1 MKTKRQRD
9 KRRYIVERIILTLL
23 VIINLLLITSL
34 IAHEI
39 NADSHNRLYT
49 INVPSPRISPNIA
62 ICPTPSPTPKSTPS
76 PSPASMNISH
86 KPGYITH
93 SGVNVRQA
101 ANIQSDIITTLD
113 MGTRVEIIED
123 DIVPEIEEIK
133 TRDDKE
139 IKKAIIE
146 ESIDLNDIKKKTK
159 NNLWYVLLPIAFA
172 IAFVLVLKKR

>member
-23 VIINLLLITSL
+23 VIINLFLITYL

-62 ICPTPSPTPKSTPS
+62 ISPTPSPTPKSTPS

-93 SGVNVRQA
+93 S
-101 ANIQSDIITTLD
+101 
-113 MGTRVEIIED
+113 E
-123 DIVPEIEEIK
+123 
-133 TRDDKE
+133 
-139 IKKAIIE
+139 
-146 ESIDLNDIKKKTK
+146 
-159 NNLWYVLLPIAFA
+159 
-172 IAFVLVLKKR
+172 

>member
-1 MKTKRQRD
+1 MQPKYQYDTDVK
-9 KRRYIVERIILTLL
+9 INFNGTATLNHQSIESGYEISKPGSYTL
-23 VIINLLLITSL
+23 ELKGKDDEKF
-34 IAHEI
+34 EI
-39 NADSHNRLYT
+39 NFEVA
-49 INVPSPRISPNIA
+49 
-62 ICPTPSPTPKSTPS
+62 
-76 PSPASMNISH
+76 NIS
-86 KPGYITH
+86 
-93 SGVNVRQA
+93 NR
-101 ANIQSDIITTLD
+101 
-113 MGTRVEIIED
+113 EIIED

>member
-39 NADSHNRLYT
+39 NVDSHNRLYR
-49 INVPSPRISPNIA
+49 INVPSPRTSPNIT
-62 ICPTPSPTPKSTPS
+62 ICPTPSPTPS

-93 SGVNVRQA
+93 RGVNVRQA

-113 MGTRVEIIED
+113 MGTRVEIIE
-123 DIVPEIEEIK
+123 
-133 TRDDKE
+133 TDKE
-139 IKKAIIE
+139 W
-146 ESIDLNDIKKKTK
+146 TK
-159 NNLWYVLLPIAFA
+159 CWYNE
-172 IAFVLVLKKR
+172 K

>member
-1 MKTKRQRD
+1 MKVQCPAK
-9 KRRYIVERIILTLL
+9 INLTLK
-23 VIINLLLITSL
+23 VTGKRPDGFHNIESIMQTISL
-34 IAHEI
+34 YDYLTIDVEKSEKFEI
-39 NADSHNRLYT
+39 NFEVA
-49 INVPSPRISPNIA
+49 
-62 ICPTPSPTPKSTPS
+62 
-76 PSPASMNISH
+76 NIS
-86 KPGYITH
+86 
-93 SGVNVRQA
+93 NR
-101 ANIQSDIITTLD
+101 
-113 MGTRVEIIED
+113 EIIED